1 MDSIKRPRAEAYA
14 ELAPMPTDDFLRVL
28 FAATRT
34 LADTSD
40 PFEVIAFANQCY
52 EVAGKEPPDFY
63 PLYRLYSEDDD

>member
-1 MDSIKRPRAEAYA
+1 M
-14 ELAPMPTDDFLRVL
+14 LTDDFLRVL